1 MNTSQIG
8 AAIGVLIGLV
18 LVFGGWWQAL
28 VVVLLG
34 LVGLVVGRII
44 DGQLD
49 VHDLF
54 GTLFGA
60 GSGRRNR

>member
-1 MNTSQIG
+1 MKTSQIG
-8 AAIGVLIGLV
+8 AVIGILVGLV

-34 LVGLVVGRII
+34 LVGLIVGRII
-44 DGQLD
+44 DGELD

-54 GTLFGA
+54 GTGPR
-60 GSGRRNR
+60 RRNR

>member
-1 MNTSQIG
+1 MNAATLG
-8 AAIGVLIGLV
+8 AGIGVLIGLV

-28 VVVLLG
+28 VVVVLG
-34 LVGLVVGRII
+34 LIGLIVGRIV

-54 GTLFGA
+54 GTGP
-60 GSGRRNR
+60 RRHDR

>member
-1 MNTSQIG
+1 MSASQIG
-8 AAIGVLIGLV
+8 AGVGVLIGLV

-34 LVGLVVGRII
+34 LVGLIVGRII

-54 GTLFGA
+54 GTGPR
-60 GSGRRNR
+60 RRNR

>member
-1 MNTSQIG
+1 MNAATIG
-8 AAIGVLIGLV
+8 AGIGMLLGLV

-28 VVVLLG
+28 VVVVLG
-34 LVGLVVGRII
+34 LIGLIVGRIV

-54 GTLFGA
+54 GTGPR
-60 GSGRRNR
+60 RRNR

>member
-1 MNTSQIG
+1 MKTSQIG
-8 AAIGVLIGLV
+8 AVIGVLIGLV

-34 LVGLVVGRII
+34 LVGFIVGRII
-44 DGQLD
+44 DGELD

-54 GTLFGA
+54 GT
-60 GSGRRNR
+60 GSNRRNR